1 MALRCT
7 TIYHLRGHAKI
18 GDDEPCTFLGSKALG
33 LECYVIYNVFA
44 WQEGA
49 NLVFQG
55 DS

>member
-1 MALRCT
+1 MQRLAAMS
-7 TIYHLRGHAKI
+7 HAH
-18 GDDEPCTFLGSKALG
+18 FLGSKALG